1 MHISDKLTEVN
12 YNRYQNFS
20 SRYTGS
26 NSKAAIYAFRGDV
39 YVGLE
44 AETLTKSDIDFAE
57 SHLRILSGL
66 YGLLKPM
73 DKMQAYRLEMGTNL
87 KNPKGKNLYDF
98 WNGTLTSEINKTLK
112 KNSNDLIVNLAS
124 KEYFSALDRKQL
136 KGEIIDVG
144 IKEYKE
150 GKLKFISFNA
160 KKARGLIARYIIKN
174 RITTKRGLMGFDYD
188 GYTYQEDLS
197 SDNEFMFVR

>member
-26 NSKAAIYAFRGDV
+26 NSKAAIYAFKGDV

>member
-26 NSKAAIYAFRGDV
+26 NSKAAIHAFKGDV

-136 KGEIIDVG
+136 KGEIIDIG

-174 RITTKRGLMGFDYD
+174 RITTKKGLMGFDYD